1 MDLAIRAAATGA
13 PPVPAGTGHLG
24 TGHATGRSTA
34 TRRPR
39 VGVVKF
45 ASCDGCQLTILDVED
60 HLLEIAERFEIVEF
74 AEATS
79 RRSSGPFDVL
89 LVEGSIATP
98 EQVVEIARLRAEA
111 KFLVTIGACA
121 TAGGIQALRTAV
133 EHEAFRAAVYP
144 VPAYVDSLATAR
156 PVSEFVHVDA
166 ELRGCPI
173 SPEQLLE
180 LLTSLATGRRP
191 QLPDQAVCLECKRRG
206 IPCVVVTRGLP
217 CLGPVTRSGCGAI
230 CPAFGRG
237 CYGCF
242 GPREGANTAGLAA
255 AFISGAAAG
264 TGDAR
269 RDPVD
274 VGRLFAGFNGAT
286 APMRS
291 VTDALGGRPVQ
302 ALRPTLASPPE
313 TLLPGPPRWGEA
325 ASSGVAADIAAT
337 VDIDRPPAADTTE
350 DPDGPRR

>member
-1 MDLAIRAAATGA
+1 MDVAMRAGAAS
-13 PPVPAGTGHLG
+13 
-24 TGHATGRSTA
+24 ATGRSTA
-34 TRRPR
+34 ARRPR

-89 LVEGSIATP
+89 LVEGSISTP

-111 KFLVTIGACA
+111 KLLVTIGACA
-121 TAGGIQALRTAV
+121 TAGGIQALRTAA

-173 SPEQLLE
+173 APEQLVE
-180 LLTSLATGRRP
+180 LLVSLTTGRRP

-206 IPCVVVTRGLP
+206 IPCVVVARGLP
-217 CLGPVTRSGCGAI
+217 CLGPVTRTGCGAI

-242 GPREGANTAGLAA
+242 GPREGANTAGLAD

-264 TGDAR
+264 AGDAGAG
-269 RDPVD
+269 RDPVE

-291 VTDALGGRPVQ
+291 VTDALGGRPILP
-302 ALRPTLASPPE
+302 LRATLASPPE
-313 TLLPGPPRWGEA
+313 TLLAGPPRWGEQPA
-325 ASSGVAADIAAT
+325 PAAT
-337 VDIDRPPAADTTE
+337 DDSGHTTTSE
-350 DPDGPRR
+350 DPNGPRR